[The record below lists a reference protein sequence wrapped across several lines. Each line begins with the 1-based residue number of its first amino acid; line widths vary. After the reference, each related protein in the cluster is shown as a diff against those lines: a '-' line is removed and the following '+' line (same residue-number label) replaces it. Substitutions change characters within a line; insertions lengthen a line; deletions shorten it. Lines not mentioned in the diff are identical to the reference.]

1 MYGLKQ
7 VARSQITEHQGL
19 GEQASKHQTRV
30 IWPPT
35 TTQPVTMLENSSGVE
50 SCLSSLLLY
59 PVDQDIDDL
68 LVQLHF
74 LLCSF
79 RDKVSG
85 KCFLQKEIHY
95 EHFPGYKRCKLTVLV
110 KRNRKETVQ
119 GNGRLC
125 LSAAFSLSFASA
137 ALATSEHCCS
147 SSFFLLS
154 LTASLQV
161 VNSFPKRS

>member
-30 IWPPT
+30 IWPPA

-95 EHFPGYKRCKLTVLV
+95 EHFPGYKRCKPAH
-110 KRNRKETVQ
+110 RPREKEQERDCTRQ
-119 GNGRLC
+119 WQTLPFCSLFTFLC
-125 LSAAFSLSFASA
+125 LS
-137 ALATSEHCCS
+137 CS
-147 SSFFLLS
+147 GHI
-154 LTASLQV
+154 
-161 VNSFPKRS
+161 